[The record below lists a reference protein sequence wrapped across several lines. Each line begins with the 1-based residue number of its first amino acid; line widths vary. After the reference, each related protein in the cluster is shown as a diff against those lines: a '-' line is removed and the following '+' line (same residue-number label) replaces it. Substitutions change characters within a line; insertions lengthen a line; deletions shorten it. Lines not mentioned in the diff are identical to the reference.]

1 MVYLVNVPNE
11 STFKVMSMN
20 GASLMEGYVNSALD
34 LRDLQNGMY
43 LLQVNTGQ
51 AVFTEKLILLK

>member
-1 MVYLVNVPNE
+1 
-11 STFKVMSMN
+11 MSMN
-20 GASLMEGYVNSALD
+20 GTSLREGTVNFELD

-43 LLQVNTGQ
+43 LIQVNTGQ